1 MQIKT
6 VLQTVFADKT
16 TCKVV
21 LHIGENMNTASQ
33 KLSQAQQEIVRYMG
47 RPMLVAAGAGSGKT
61 RTVIEKIIYLI
72 QKGYSPHRI
81 LAITF
86 TNKAAN
92 EMKTRLGSQTRV
104 PMFKFK
110 WVRTFHS
117 ACLLILK
124 DHLDFLGYGYIQVF
138 DESKKEALLKEIVC
152 DKFKLDKKY
161 IGFVSGLI
169 SEAKNSGNPK
179 QRFSRKIVPVGEVR
193 AYEIYNAYNA
203 ALRKRNAV
211 DFDDLLMLTR
221 DLLAQDEKVRE
232 EYRQLF
238 QFIFVDEWQDSNTVQ
253 ADIIRLLELNGN
265 IMLVGDDWQSI
276 YGFRGSNIKNFIEFN
291 KLFANGIVFKLE
303 QNYRSASEIVS
314 LSNKLIQNNRFR
326 TDKVCFSDIPGG
338 LISFKTYSDE
348 RTEAFE
354 VVNEIRRLFSDKTR
368 LNEIAVLY
376 RASFVSLNFEKS
388 LRSAGIP
395 YQIIGGKGFFQRKE
409 VVDLLAYLTLFV
421 YPKDDEAFLRVLSVP
436 RRGIGPKSIEKI
448 RQAGGEES
456 LMAAARNVVAGEKA
470 KGAMFRE
477 LSNLFQILDSIDT
490 AKDAGAILTELI
502 QKIRYE
508 EYLNDYCKRDK
519 DELLQRTGN
528 VYELVNTAGGQTL
541 ASFLEDIA
549 LFTDKEAEDNE
560 DKVSLMTV
568 HKSKGTEFR
577 AVFMV
582 GCEDGL
588 FPHYRMI
595 DEGLEEERRLFY
607 VGMTRAKHYLHISC
621 AGFRFSEPKRA
632 SRFLYDIVSP
642 NPG

>member
-1 MQIKT
+1 
-6 VLQTVFADKT
+6 
-16 TCKVV
+16 
-21 LHIGENMNTASQ
+21 MNTTNQ

-47 RPMLVAAGAGSGKT
+47 GKPVLVAAGAGSGKT

-92 EMKTRLGSQTRV
+92 EMKTRLGARV
-104 PMFKFK
+104 SVPLFKFK

-124 DHLDFLGYGYIQVF
+124 DHLDFLKYSYIQVF
-138 DESKKEALLKEIVC
+138 DESKKDALLKEIVC
-152 DKFKLDKKY
+152 DVFKLDKKY

-169 SEAKNSGNPK
+169 SEAKNSGSPK
-179 QRFSRKIVPVGEVR
+179 QVFSRKIVPVGELR
-193 AYEIYNAYNA
+193 AYQIYNTYNE

-232 EYRQLF
+232 QYRQLF

-253 ADIIRLLELNGN
+253 ADIIRLLEMNGN
-265 IMLVGDDWQSI
+265 VMLVGDDWQSI
-276 YGFRGSNIKNFIEFN
+276 YGFRGSNIKNFIEFD
-291 KLFANGIVFKLE
+291 KLFADGIVFKLE
-303 QNYRSASEIVS
+303 QNYRSASEIVN

-338 LISFKTYSDE
+338 LISFKIYGDE
-348 RTEAFE
+348 RSEAAE
-354 VVNEIRRLFSDKTR
+354 VVNQIRKLFSDKTR
-368 LNEIAVLY
+368 LSEIAVLY
-376 RASFVSLNFEKS
+376 RASFLSLNFEKS

-395 YQIIGGKGFFQRKE
+395 YQIVGGKGFFERKE
-409 VVDLLAYLTLFV
+409 ILDLLAYLTLFV

-436 RRGIGPKSIEKI
+436 RRGIGPKTIEKI
-448 RQAGGEES
+448 RQSDREET
-456 LMAAARNVVAGEKA
+456 LMTAARNAVAEKKV
-470 KGAMFRE
+470 KGAVFKE
-477 LSNLFQILDSIDT
+477 LSNLFQILDSVD
-490 AKDAGAILTELI
+490 AVKDAGTVLTEI
-502 QKIRYE
+502 IKKIRYE
-508 EYLNDYCKRDK
+508 EYLNDYCKGDK

-528 VYELVNTAGGQTL
+528 VYELVNTAKGQGL
-541 ASFLEDIA
+541 SSFLEDIA

-560 DKVSLMTV
+560 DKISLMTV
-568 HKSKGTEFR
+568 HKSKGTEFK

-588 FPHYRMI
+588 FPHYRMM

-607 VGMTRAKHYLHISC
+607 VGMTRAKIYLHISC
-621 AGFRFSEPKRA
+621 AGFRFYEPKRP
-632 SRFLYDIVSP
+632 SRFLHDIVSKEKAKTA
-642 NPG
+642 

>member
-1 MQIKT
+1 
-6 VLQTVFADKT
+6 
-16 TCKVV
+16 
-21 LHIGENMNTASQ
+21 MNTASQ
-33 KLSQAQQEIVRYMG
+33 KLSQAQQEIVRYIG
-47 RPMLVAAGAGSGKT
+47 KPMLVAAGAGSGKT

-92 EMKTRLGSQTRV
+92 EMKTRLGSRV
-104 PMFKFK
+104 SVPLFKFK

-124 DHLDFLGYGYIQVF
+124 DHLDFLGYSYIQVF
-138 DESKKEALLKEIVC
+138 DESKKDALLKEIVC
-152 DKFKLDKKY
+152 DVFKLDKKY
-161 IGFVSGLI
+161 IGFASGLI

-179 QRFSRKIVPVGEVR
+179 QTFSRKIVPVGETR

-203 ALRKRNAV
+203 ALIKRNAV

-221 DLLAQDEKVRE
+221 DLLAHDEKVRE
-232 EYRQLF
+232 QYRQLF

-253 ADIIRLLELNGN
+253 ADIIRLLEMNGN
-265 IMLVGDDWQSI
+265 VMLVGDDWQSI
-276 YGFRGSNIKNFIEFN
+276 YGFRGSNIKNFIEFD
-291 KLFANGIVFKLE
+291 KLFADGIVFKLE
-303 QNYRSASEIVS
+303 QNYRSASEIVN

-338 LISFKTYSDE
+338 LISFKTYGDE
-348 RTEAFE
+348 RSEAAE
-354 VVNEIRRLFSDKTR
+354 VVNQIRKLFSDKTR

-376 RASFVSLNFEKS
+376 RASFLSLNFEKS
-388 LRSAGIP
+388 LRIAGIP
-395 YQIIGGKGFFQRKE
+395 YQIVGGKGFFERKE
-409 VVDLLAYLTLFV
+409 ILDLLAYLTLFV

-436 RRGIGPKSIEKI
+436 RRGIGPKSIAKI
-448 RQAGGEES
+448 RQSGGEES
-456 LMAAARNVVAGEKA
+456 LMSAARNAVAEKKV
-470 KGAMFRE
+470 KGAMFKE
-477 LSNLFQILDSIDT
+477 LSNLFQLIDSIDT
-490 AKDAGAILTELI
+490 AKDAGGILTDLI
-502 QKIRYE
+502 EKIRYE
-508 EYLNDYCKRDK
+508 EYLKDYCKGDK

-528 VYELVNTAGGQTL
+528 VYELVNTAEGQVS

-568 HKSKGTEFR
+568 HKSKGTEFK

-588 FPHYRMI
+588 FPHYRMM

-607 VGMTRAKHYLHISC
+607 VGMTRAKQYLYISC

-632 SRFLYDIVSP
+632 SRFLHDIVS
-642 NPG
+642 GKKVS

>member
-1 MQIKT
+1 
-6 VLQTVFADKT
+6 
-16 TCKVV
+16 
-21 LHIGENMNTASQ
+21 MNTASQ